1 MALTVICTMTVISG
15 TIHSRNNK
23 DLNHECKQKKNTEL
37 FHQVEIKNKQTN
49 KKLLMIAVAT

>member
-1 MALTVICTMTVISG
+1 MTVISG